1 MILIAPDKFK
11 SSLSAREVC
20 GALSKGIL
28 KSNPQAQIITM
39 PMADGGDGSLAV
51 LAHYRKGEFVKCVV
65 QNPLGEPVQ
74 ASYFQSDRTAY
85 IEVAAASG
93 LALLS
98 PEQRNCLHTS
108 SYGTGQLIADALG
121 RGAREI
127 VLFLGGSA
135 TNDGGT
141 GIATAL
147 GYTFLDTQGRVL
159 KPTGQHL
166 AAIQT
171 IEWYGLTFDPAK
183 VKFQVICDVDN
194 PFYGPR
200 GAAYGYAA
208 QKGATPSEIR
218 QLDDG
223 LKNLATRLANHGYPD
238 IASLPGAGAAGGIGG
253 GAVALLG
260 ADIRSGIRFFM
271 DLTGVEAIL
280 RDCKLVVT
288 GEGKLDRQTERGKVV
303 SGICDL
309 AKKYGKPVTA
319 VCGDAERPLPESLYL
334 NRVFT
339 IRERCDSTG
348 EAIRRAAEILER
360 IGSEL

>member
-1 MILIAPDKFK
+1 
-11 SSLSAREVC
+11 
-20 GALSKGIL
+20 
-28 KSNPQAQIITM
+28 
-39 PMADGGDGSLAV
+39 MADGGDGSLAV
-51 LAHYRKGEFVKCVV
+51 LAHYRKGEFVKCIV
-65 QNPLGEPVQ
+65 QNPLGELVQ

-98 PEQRNCLHTS
+98 PEQRNCLRTS

-121 RGAREI
+121 RGAKEI

-135 TNDGGT
+135 TNDGGI

-147 GYTFLDTQGRVL
+147 GYTFLDATGRVL
-159 KPTGQHL
+159 QATGQHL
-166 AAIQT
+166 RAIRT
-171 IEWYGLTFDPAK
+171 IERNELKFDPTK
-183 VKFQVICDVDN
+183 VKFRVICDVDN
-194 PFYGPR
+194 PFYGPH

-208 QKGATPSEIR
+208 QKGAAPSEIR

-223 LKNLATRLANHGYPD
+223 LKNLANRLTNHGYPD

-260 ADIRSGIRFFM
+260 AEIRSGIRFFLELTNM
-271 DLTGVEAIL
+271 DFSVKNC
-280 RDCKLVVT
+280 DLVVT